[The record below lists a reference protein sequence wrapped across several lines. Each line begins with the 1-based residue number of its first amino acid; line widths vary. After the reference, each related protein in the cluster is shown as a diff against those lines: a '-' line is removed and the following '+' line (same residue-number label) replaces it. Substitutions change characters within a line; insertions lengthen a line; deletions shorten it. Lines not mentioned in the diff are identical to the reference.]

1 MMRKYT
7 SIHLTD
13 ETYQTS
19 LILYCCQMSMQAP
32 FYYQTADFRV
42 FIPWWYKGPR
52 MYARAWWTIF
62 HLVTV

>member
-32 FYYQTADFRV
+32 F
-42 FIPWWYKGPR
+42 
-52 MYARAWWTIF
+52 TIKLQAF
-62 HLVTV
+62 GFLSPGGTKALGCMQELGGLFSI